1 MGVVGQFRVGAAS
14 QRPGASAFILV
25 GLLGSAC
32 SIEQP
37 VSGPLALT
45 GEWTTVT
52 PPEPLRVAGKL
63 EQKVCLKI
71 EGTVT
76 DIDLKNG
83 VMLAGQRHVLGGKAI
98 DSEQVEYTLGVGELG
113 PSGVCLYRPPG
124 DTPPGPDFPAKRT
137 IIKIRLRSDP
147 PLQVDEIRWRSY
159 DPF

>member
-1 MGVVGQFRVGAAS
+1 MGVVGQFRVRAAYRRAS
-14 QRPGASAFILV
+14 ASAFILV

-32 SIEQP
+32 SIEQL

-83 VMLAGQRHVLGGKAI
+83 VMLAGQRHVLGGEAI
-98 DSEQVEYTLGVGELG
+98 DSEQVKYALDVGELG

-124 DTPPGPDFPAKRT
+124 DTPPGPDFPEKRT
-137 IIKIRLRSDP
+137 IVRLRLRSDP
-147 PLQVDEIRWRSY
+147 PLQVGEIRWRSY